1 MASEGLRGNPRR
13 VLVGGRPYEVVVTNK
28 YREAE
33 EWAREILR
41 LPREGSRIV
50 GFSFFGRIVLSPEGS
65 FTPQAECIHFAC
77 FSRALVYHLV
87 SSEESTISPGMLF
100 SILHDGSSLFIGEDI
115 IFGMELLGVE
125 TKPPLVPTLDVRDVP
140 GIFSLPRWSLT
151 TVRRPLHVALAE
163 ALLDDVEVSLLRTEG
178 LPVRWAW
185 PLGDSQVQAA
195 AEKVIVAE
203 KIGKHVVARTR
214 SS

>member
-50 GFSFFGRIVLSPEGS
+50 GFSFFGRI
-65 FTPQAECIHFAC
+65 AECIHFAC

-115 IFGMELLGVE
+115 IFGMELLGW
-125 TKPPLVPTLDVRDVP
+125 KPSPR
-140 GIFSLPRWSLT
+140 SLPRWSLT

-203 KIGKHVVARTR
+203 KIGKHVVADSVVVRCERQRIRRSVIRSTR
-214 SS
+214 RPLPHFLAH